1 LVWAALNAAG
11 IGLYIH
17 FGMALWVQPG
27 EEGMPGGPGDAFY
40 WILTQVPIAAFFLLL
55 NMAALALILLR
66 LRRTRDPSTLYL
78 WLAMAAVW
86 LVAVAYDHHKA
97 YRVISPEYSLSRSRH
112 VA

>member
-1 LVWAALNAAG
+1 MFWAALNVAG

-27 EEGMPGGPGDAFY
+27 EEGLPGGPGDAFY

-55 NMAALALILLR
+55 NLGALVVILLR
-66 LRRTRDPSTLYL
+66 LRKTREPSTLYL
-78 WLAMAAVW
+78 WLAIAAVW

-97 YRVISPEYSLSRSRH
+97 YRVISPEYSLSRGRH